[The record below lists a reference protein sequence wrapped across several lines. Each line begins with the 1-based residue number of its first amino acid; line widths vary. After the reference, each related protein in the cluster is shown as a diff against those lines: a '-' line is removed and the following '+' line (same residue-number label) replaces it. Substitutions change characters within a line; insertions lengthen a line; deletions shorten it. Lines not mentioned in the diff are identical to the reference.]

1 MSKLMRLLRHLWL
14 DARDAER
21 ALGKDGLDRIE
32 RRITESERLHYGQI
46 CVCVEASLP
55 LRYLW
60 RHLGRGEPIE
70 AVIADRALTM
80 FGKQRV
86 WDTEHNNGVLIY
98 VLLAEHEIDIL
109 ADRGLSKHVSTDD
122 WLTTIGQALAH
133 LRDGRLEDGLN
144 AAIREAHA
152 VLAQHFPRESADE
165 STQSGK
171 DLPNRPQIR

>member
-32 RRITESERLHYGQI
+32 RRITESERLHCGQI

-98 VLLAEHEIDIL
+98 VLLADRRVEIV
-109 ADRGLSKHVSTDD
+109 ADRGIHACCRANAWTEICRGMEERFAKGDFGAGSVLGIEAVTG
-122 WLTTIGQALAH
+122 LLAC
-133 LRDGRLEDGLN
+133 
-144 AAIREAHA
+144 
-152 VLAQHFPRESADE
+152 HFPVHSDDHNE
-165 STQSGK
+165 
-171 DLPNRPQIR
+171 LPDNPVVL

>member
-1 MSKLMRLLRHLWL
+1 MGKLMRLLRHLWL

-32 RRITESERLHYGQI
+32 RRIADSERMHGGQI

-70 AVIADRALTM
+70 TVIADRALTM

-109 ADRGLSKHVSTDD
+109 ADRGLMKHLTAAD
-122 WLTTIGQALAH
+122 WHTAVERALAQ

-144 AAIREAHA
+144 AAIDETHA
-152 VLAQHFPRESADE
+152 ALTRHFPRAWADV
-165 STQSGK
+165 STPPVEG
-171 DLPNRPQIR
+171 LPNRPQIG